1 MSAGLRAATIED
13 APHIAEV
20 LLSSRRAFLPYA
32 PLAHT
37 DAEVRQWVREVLVP
51 SGGVTVASTDSGI
64 VGVLA
69 TARESNVSWINQL
82 YVAPGRT
89 GQGIG
94 AQLLA
99 HALASLERPV
109 RLYTFQA
116 NLRARSF
123 YERHGFRAIAFS
135 DGAANEERCP
145 DVLYELASS
154 PGRSP

>member
-123 YERHGFRAIAFS
+123 YERHGFKANAFS
-135 DGAANEERCP
+135 DGADNEERCP
-145 DVLYELASS
+145 DVLYELASWH
-154 PGRSP
+154 GRPA